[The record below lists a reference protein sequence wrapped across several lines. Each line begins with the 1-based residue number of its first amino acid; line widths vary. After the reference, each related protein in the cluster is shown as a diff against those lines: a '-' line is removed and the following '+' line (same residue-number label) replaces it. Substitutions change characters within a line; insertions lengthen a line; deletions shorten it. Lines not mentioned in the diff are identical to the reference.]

1 MDTNPSSQPAMC
13 QLPFYRTP
21 SESSESE
28 KDMRVSRGAP
38 SPPAAAVAACL
49 QSIITVLHPEFQ
61 RFVQQCVRAHIL
73 EEAQVTMKE
82 LPKYSVDAH
91 VTAILNASMQ
101 RQHDF
106 AAYLSFVLTH
116 WDEYFEY
123 SCGSYYELR
132 AIVQSVLRLRN
143 NVAHQIEV
151 TGTELGTA
159 MDILTRF
166 AVFIRASR
174 ATRDHI
180 RACVNAMEASTPTA
194 VMQIKPQSQQQQA
207 GSDTYLLSPQ
217 LERTLC
223 PKLMKFVRYAVANS
237 VFRAQPVELTRSTC
251 VALEDQVSSIL
262 RSEILSPSSALAA
275 PFGAYLRFIYVNWHA
290 DFKFAKAYPELRD
303 VVKQARRYYEDF
315 IVPQVA
321 MSAQEFNDA
330 VDAFSQLAA
339 FIRASQSTAFKL
351 RDLLQDTEVSQTIQP
366 STVETAP
373 TSLAIQSK
381 LTGVQPLATM
391 AAHAFSERIDVVVM
405 LALLV
410 FVARIVV

>member
-1 MDTNPSSQPAMC
+1 MN

-28 KDMRVSRGAP
+28 KDMRVSRGAL

-49 QSIITVLHPEFQ
+49 QSIITVLHPEFR
-61 RFVQQCVRAHIL
+61 RFVQQCVKAHIL

-91 VTAILNASMQ
+91 VTAILNASIQ
-101 RQHDF
+101 KHHDF

-123 SCGSYYELR
+123 NCGSYYELR

-143 NVAHQIEV
+143 NVAHQVEV
-151 TGTELGTA
+151 TGAELDTA

-180 RACVNAMEASTPTA
+180 RACANAMEASTPIA
-194 VMQIKPQSQQQQA
+194 VMQIKPQPQHQQS
-207 GSDTYLLSPQ
+207 GSGTYLLCPQ

-237 VFRAQPVELTRSTC
+237 VFRAQPIELTRSTC
-251 VALEDQVSSIL
+251 AALEDQVTSIL
-262 RSEILSPSSALAA
+262 RSEILSPSSA
-275 PFGAYLRFIYVNWHA
+275 PFGAYLRFIDTNWHT
-290 DFKFAKAYPELRD
+290 DFKFVKAYPELRD
-303 VVKQARRYYEDF
+303 VVKQVCRYYEEF
-315 IVPQVA
+315 IVLQVP
-321 MSAQEFNDA
+321 MNAQKFSDA

-339 FIRASQSTAFKL
+339 FIRASQSTALKL
-351 RDLLQDTEVSQTIQP
+351 HDLLQIAEIPQLQQS
-366 STVETAP
+366 
-373 TSLAIQSK
+373 SLAAKSFATENNVK
-381 LTGVQPLATM
+381 GVRPLATM
-391 AAHAFSERIDVVVM
+391 TARAFSERIDVAVM
-405 LALLV
+405 LVLLV